1 VSHHSKIASTVKQ
14 EMNFAKAMK
23 VTDDVNHSLTLVLTT
38 QTQQDKTKVVTV
50 IVNMKY
56 ILPKK

>member
-1 VSHHSKIASTVKQ
+1 
-14 EMNFAKAMK
+14 MNFAKAMK